1 MTEASAPARVVAQN
15 RKARHDYA
23 IADRFEV
30 GIVLKGSEVKSLRAG
45 NANIA
50 DAFAEARGGDLYLM
64 NAYIAEYPGA
74 ARFQHEPRRPRRLLL
89 HRRELER
96 LIGKVERESMTLVPL
111 LLYFNARGI
120 AKIELALARG
130 RRKYEKREAIKEREW
145 RREKGRLIRQD
156 QR

>member
-64 NAYIAEYPGA
+64 NA
-74 ARFQHEPRRPRRLLL
+74 
-89 HRRELER
+89 
-96 LIGKVERESMTLVPL
+96 
-111 LLYFNARGI
+111 
-120 AKIELALARG
+120 
-130 RRKYEKREAIKEREW
+130 
-145 RREKGRLIRQD
+145 
-156 QR
+156 

>member
-1 MTEASAPARVVAQN
+1 
-15 RKARHDYA
+15 
-23 IADRFEV
+23 
-30 GIVLKGSEVKSLRAG
+30 
-45 NANIA
+45 
-50 DAFAEARGGDLYLM
+50 
-64 NAYIAEYPGA
+64 
-74 ARFQHEPRRPRRLLL
+74 
-89 HRRELER
+89 
-96 LIGKVERESMTLVPL
+96 MTLVPL